1 MVTARRSNET
11 SRTMYEQ
18 STARGGVQVLERPL
32 AYEEFA
38 QVSVSDAA
46 AERRK
51 NLNDLLN
58 YDRYSAEV
66 VVDAPI
72 NEPVKEKVEN
82 VVNSAYVLDDVDIRP
97 TSTTMQFGDIDAGE
111 IQNEMKS
118 EVTASEGYKLSGKG
132 KVLVVLYSLVV
143 AVVMALIMINT
154 GVLNGL
160 NTAKAETLGVLSEKQ
175 GIYAE
180 IVAENNKLA
189 NPENII
195 EWAES
200 NGMIK

>member
-66 VVDAPI
+66 
-72 NEPVKEKVEN
+72 KEQETVAVEAEAVIEEKN
-82 VVNSAYVLDDVDIRP
+82 VSAVNDEDCKP
-97 TSTTMQFGDIDAGE
+97 TATTLQFGQDIDIIRE
-111 IQNEMKS
+111 DMKATREENDVS
-118 EVTASEGYKLSGKG
+118 IKLNKKG
-132 KVLVVLYSLVV
+132 KIVLVMYALVV
-143 AVVMALIMINT
+143 TVIMALIVINT
-154 GVLNGL
+154 GVLASLGGMRENKTAEL
-160 NTAKAETLGVLSEKQ
+160 NTVMEKYSAIQ
-175 GIYAE
+175 TE
-180 IVAENNKLA
+180 I
-189 NPENII
+189 ENISSDDYI
-195 EWAES
+195 ANKAQEM
-200 NGMIK
+200 GMVLGN